1 VIKTE
6 IADRTLRR
14 PGSKRARF
22 QHAYGEGVLSLEALK
37 ARLAEIEE
45 REDTARRELRNL
57 KGRQERIA
65 DLERDRDTLLE
76 DYVGRTLE
84 ALDSLASEQR
94 HQVYKMLRLKVVAN
108 EDGSA
113 ALEAD
118 ALPALTYSNRETL
131 WSPSTRIP

>member
-1 VIKTE
+1 M
-6 IADRTLRR
+6 
-14 PGSKRARF
+14 
-22 QHAYGEGVLSLEALK
+22 LSLEDLK

-45 REDTARRELRNL
+45 LEDTARRELRNL
-57 KGRQERIA
+57 KGGQERIA
-65 DLERDRDTLLE
+65 ELERDRDTLLE
-76 DYVGRTLE
+76 DYVGRAPE

-94 HQVYKMLRLKVVAN
+94 HQVYKMLRLKVLAN